1 MASSAM
7 RSRSDRVSTPPVGL
21 AGELMTSTRVLGVTS
36 EASSSTSS
44 RKSFDIRIGIGT
56 GVAPTKRV
64 SDS

>member
-7 RSRSDRVSTPPVGL
+7 RSMSPRVRTPPVGL
-21 AGELMTSTRVLGVTS
+21 AGELMTRTRVRGVMS

-44 RKSFDIRIGIGT
+44 RKSFDIRMGIGT
-56 GVAPTKRV
+56 GVAPTNRV